1 MKMEEKTPNKK
12 EIIRSLKPGDE
23 PLVITDSPAEENH
36 IFATLLWSY
45 NKEEGPKEN
54 KHVYALY
61 DNFDDI
67 CTLFCVTHEEFL
79 RYEAEGKVPAEII
92 DHRKKSS

>member
-1 MKMEEKTPNKK
+1 MKSSSQHIK

-23 PLVITDSPAEENH
+23 PLVITDSPAKTNQL
-36 IFATLLWSY
+36 FATLIWSY
-45 NKEEGPKEN
+45 NKEHGVSES

-79 RYEAEGKVPAEII
+79 RYEAEGTMPEEII
-92 DHRKKSS
+92 EHRKKRL